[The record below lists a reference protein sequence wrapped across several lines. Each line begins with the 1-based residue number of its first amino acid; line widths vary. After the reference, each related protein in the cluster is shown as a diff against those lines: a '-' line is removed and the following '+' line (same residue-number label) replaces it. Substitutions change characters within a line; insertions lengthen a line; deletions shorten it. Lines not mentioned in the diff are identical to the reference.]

1 MVIAGAGDDFL
12 PGALRALK
20 WLVYKTGARIILS
33 TEWRRKDTLVD
44 AVNSVRRGALT
55 ADGSRCLWQQC
66 KRRGS
71 VGYGSTRNV
80 PSG

>member
-33 TEWRRKDTLVD
+33 TVSS
-44 AVNSVRRGALT
+44 AQP
-55 ADGSRCLWQQC
+55 RC
-66 KRRGS
+66 
-71 VGYGSTRNV
+71 VV
-80 PSG
+80 PFELG